1 MSCQLVGN
9 WSGAGKSS
17 NGSVR
22 NCRQR
27 CCEFENYIHIFIIP
41 SVYLFYSPSVVWHWL
56 CGIWNSVSVAIV

>member
-41 SVYLFYSPSVVWHWL
+41 SVYLFYSPSVV
-56 CGIWNSVSVAIV
+56 